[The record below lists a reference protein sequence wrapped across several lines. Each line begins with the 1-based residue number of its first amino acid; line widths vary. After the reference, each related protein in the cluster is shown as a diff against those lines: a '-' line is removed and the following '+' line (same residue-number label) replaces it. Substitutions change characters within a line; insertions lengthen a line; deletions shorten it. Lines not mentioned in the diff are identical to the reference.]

1 MTREERIKNAIG
13 RFMVEK
19 QGAKERQSRKRRKEG
34 QIINQPKGDN
44 HHDTQKTKHEADS
57 AKT

>member
-19 QGAKERQSRKRRKEG
+19 QGAKERNPENDARKGR
-34 QIINQPKGDN
+34 
-44 HHDTQKTKHEADS
+44 
-57 AKT
+57 